1 MPRVGTMVRTAVM
14 VSDLERST
22 AFYRDIL
29 GLNGIYAEGE
39 LTHPAGAKL
48 IGMPVGAR
56 VRYRIVKAEGPNRGM
71 VGLFEISNPSPPGMT
86 KRRDGVNVGEAVM
99 VFYCDDT
106 EAVHKRLIAG
116 NHTVVC
122 PPTVLE
128 VRPKAGVIGA
138 EGRSQP
144 EMVFADPDG
153 MLINLIQRHPDDP
166 R

>member
-1 MPRVGTMVRTAVM
+1 MPRVGTMVRTAVI
-14 VSDLERST
+14 VSNLDRST
-22 AFYRDIL
+22 AFYNNIL
-29 GLNGIYAEGE
+29 GLTGVYAEGE
-39 LTHPAGAKL
+39 LTHAAGAKL
-48 IGMPVGAR
+48 LGMPDTAR
-56 VRYRIVKAEGPNRGM
+56 IRYRILKADGPNRGM
-71 VGLFEISNPSPPGMT
+71 VGLFEVTNPSPPAMS
-86 KRRDGVNVGEAVM
+86 KLRDSVNVGEAVM

-106 EAVHKRLIAG
+106 EAVHKKLIEG
-116 NHTVVC
+116 GHTVVC

-128 VRPKAGVIGA
+128 VRPKSGVIGD